1 MNHVF
6 PFRVIDT
13 PLSQYNI
20 WYDYMFISIS
30 DLDCVYIG
38 ATGLVFRR
46 LKQHNFGYGSQSIE
60 PIDM

>member
-20 WYDYMFISIS
+20 WYVYMFISIS

-38 ATGLVFRR
+38 AAGLVFRK
-46 LKQHNFGYGSQSIE
+46 LKQHNFGYGS
-60 PIDM
+60 